1 VSGAGRIIAG
11 IDVLL
16 VFGVISAQAGIW
28 FCFALARHFSERWN
42 PAFVWLVIP
51 AEAGIQGLCAL
62 ARHSSGSWNPAFA
75 LAFDSF

>member
-1 VSGAGRIIAG
+1 MSCWFLVLFPRRRESG
-11 IDVLL
+11 
-16 VFGVISAQAGIW
+16 
-28 FCFALARHFSERWN
+28 FCFASARHFSERWN